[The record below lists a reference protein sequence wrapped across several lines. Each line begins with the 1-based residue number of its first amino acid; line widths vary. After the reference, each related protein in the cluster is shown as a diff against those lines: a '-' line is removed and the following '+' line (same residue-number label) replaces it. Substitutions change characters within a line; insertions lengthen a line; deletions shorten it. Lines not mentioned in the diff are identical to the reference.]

1 MSSRWVTLLA
11 THDAVKDADRRCAP
25 EHTPTAAIITCSDAR
40 VPPSV
45 IFDQPAGSLFVARV
59 AGNTAGPATLA
70 SMDYAVAELG
80 IDLIIVL
87 GHTGCG
93 AVTAACAG
101 QCDGY
106 LAPLTAQICE
116 LANNGENLTIDEVA
130 AANVRATVEVLAA
143 SSTPTGQAIR
153 SGRVT
158 VQGAIYDLATDEL
171 WPLDDELLSNSLK
184 PSSIEKEPLT

>member
-1 MSSRWVTLLA
+1 MNSRWDTLVA
-11 THDAVKDADRRCAP
+11 THDAVKDLERRSVP

-45 IFDQPAGSLFVARV
+45 IFDQPAGSLFVVRV

-70 SMDYAVAELG
+70 SIDYAVAELG
-80 IDLIIVL
+80 VDLIIVL

-116 LANNGENLTIDEVA
+116 LANNGQDLSVDEVA
-130 AANVRATVEVLAA
+130 VANVEATVDALAA
-143 SSTPTGQAIR
+143 SQTPTGIAIR
-153 SGRVT
+153 AGSVT

-171 WPLDDELLSNSLK
+171 RPLDDELPISHQT
-184 PSSIEKEPLT
+184 PSIQKEPLT